1 MVVREISATLKMED
15 SSSSIS
21 WASSRESSIKLTSGL
36 LKVRVASMAGLDT
49 QAGGLMVLA
58 YSGWILLM
66 SSMSVGLLLAGVVDT
81 GLSFLR
87 DQVSGTTWSLPGMW
101 RGVNL

>member
-21 WASSRESSIKLTSGL
+21 WASSRESSIKLISGL
-36 LKVRVASMAGLDT
+36 LKVRVASMAGLNT

-66 SSMSVGLLLAGVVDT
+66 SSMSVGLLAGVLGG

-87 DQVSGTTWSLPGMW
+87 DQVSGTT
-101 RGVNL
+101 